1 MPISRKIMDRLAN
14 WLHGNATTTYRISI
28 HSRIAPLV
36 MPLVERLAAD
46 GEDGETLRCTLAPWH
61 RAERPAIAV
70 YRGDISTCRIDGPW
84 QVADGHWLP
93 LGGLVLSPGITWH
106 LTPFEAQ
113 ALHDHMQ
120 KVIED
125 ATCAWVN
132 EHGPFPRRHVP
143 AEIDRVQADR
153 EAKAMIAA
161 WARNKRQAGVR
172 SRNADEPNPVLCAL
186 CGKGL
191 GHG

>member
-1 MPISRKIMDRLAN
+1 MPISRKIKDRLAD
-14 WLHGNATTTYRISI
+14 WLRANTTITYRISI
-28 HSRIAPLV
+28 HYRIAPLV

-46 GEDGETLRCTLAPWH
+46 DEDGETLRCTLVPWH

-84 QVADGHWLP
+84 QDVDGHWLP

-132 EHGPFPRRHVP
+132 EHGPSLRRHVP
-143 AEIDRVQADR
+143 AEINRKQADR

-161 WARNKRQAGVR
+161 WALEKRQARVR
-172 SRNADEPNPVLCAL
+172 STYADEPSPVLCAL
-186 CGKGL
+186 CRKGL
-191 GHG
+191 GHA